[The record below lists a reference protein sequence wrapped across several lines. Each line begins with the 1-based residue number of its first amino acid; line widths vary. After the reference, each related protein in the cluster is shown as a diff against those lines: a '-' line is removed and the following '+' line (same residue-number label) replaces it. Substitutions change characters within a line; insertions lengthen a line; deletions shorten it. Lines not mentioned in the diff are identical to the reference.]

1 MGKLLLMGSCTNVEP
16 FMVDKMTLRSES
28 LVLVHFASMK
38 TMMRSKAHGPSYYGH
53 QVALPDDGRIQ

>member
-1 MGKLLLMGSCTNVEP
+1 
-16 FMVDKMTLRSES
+16 MVDKMTLRSES